1 MYWFYIILFIVLLVI
16 EAATFN
22 LVTIWMAISAL
33 LTGIYA
39 YFFPENYVVQGFM
52 FVVLSIIL
60 IAATKPFLKKITKKP
75 VKTNADRLIGEE
87 ACVTVRIDN
96 LNAEG
101 QVKVIG
107 QTWSARSE
115 NNEPIEVGEI
125 VVIKKIEGVKLI
137 VSEK

>member
-1 MYWFYIILFIVLLVI
+1 MYWFYLILFVIFLVI

-39 YFFPENYVVQGFM
+39 YFSPENYVVQGFM

-101 QVKVIG
+101 QVKVMG

-115 NNEPIEVGEI
+115 NNEPIEDGKI
-125 VVIKKIEGVKLI
+125 VKIKKIEGVKLI